1 MSNIYIDGTYAT
13 LNPTWHEEDSSF
25 KAKYIAAILTKN
37 GIAFDTVAEIGC
49 GSGAVLKNLSQLVN
63 RPSVSWKGFDIAREP
78 ITRAQSEVLDGVE
91 FHCQDLFK
99 LDEKFDVLLAID
111 VLEHVPDYIG
121 FLTQCRNKARYKIY
135 HIPLDLHVSALLRDS
150 LTSARESVGHL
161 HYFTRSTAIATLV
174 DTGHTIIDTQLTPG
188 AIELVKLHPS
198 LKRTIAN
205 LPRLVISQFN
215 PELSTRLLGGHSLLV
230 IAE

>member
-1 MSNIYIDGTYAT
+1 MSNIYIDGMYAT

-37 GIAFDTVAEIGC
+37 GITFDTVAEIGC
-49 GSGAVLKNLSQLVN
+49 GSGAVLKNLSRLVN

-78 ITRAQSEVLDGVE
+78 IIRAKSDVLDEVE

-150 LTSARESVGHL
+150 LTNARESVGHL

>member
-13 LNPTWHEEDSSF
+13 LNPTWHEEDSFF

-49 GSGAVLKNLSQLVN
+49 GSGAVLKNLSRLVN

-78 ITRAQSEVLDGVE
+78 IIRAKSDVLDEVE

-150 LTSARESVGHL
+150 LTNARESIGHL